1 MRSIFAWRDTGE
13 MNVQHERPDLQ
24 LMQTGLVD
32 YRGADKMDSERRNAP
47 MKIQYYQ
54 EASLKEDYVAVHFRE
69 ETEQIR
75 AVRSFF
81 SSFKSIT
88 GKKEDGVHKLYP
100 GSIYYLEVVDRKLFA
115 YQEKEVY
122 QLEDSLQHFLNCFAE
137 QGFVRI
143 GKSTAVNLYKVG
155 RIKGDL
161 NMRLR
166 LYMDNGE
173 MLILNR
179 TYKKT
184 FMEALRR
191 MQEATYENHQ

>member
-1 MRSIFAWRDTGE
+1 
-13 MNVQHERPDLQ
+13 
-24 LMQTGLVD
+24 
-32 YRGADKMDSERRNAP
+32 
-47 MKIQYYQ
+47 MKIQYYR
-54 EASLKEDYVAVHFRE
+54 ETSLKEDYVAVHYRE
-69 ETEQIR
+69 ETEKIR

-81 SSFKSIT
+81 SSFKSIM
-88 GKKEDGVHKLYP
+88 GKKEDSVYKLYP

-122 QLEDSLQHFLNCFAE
+122 QLEDSLQHFLDYFEE

-155 RIKGDL
+155 RIKADL

-173 MLILNR
+173 MLVLNR
-179 TYKKT
+179 TYKKA
-184 FMEALRR
+184 FLEALQR
-191 MQEATYENHQ
+191 MQEVTYENHQ